1 MDFKGEKS
9 FGGVCFSVH
18 YIGTLFVDRSDF
30 KFEFSVGLCSQR
42 P

>member
-1 MDFKGEKS
+1 MDFKGEKIIWRC
-9 FGGVCFSVH
+9 VFSVH

-30 KFEFSVGLCSQR
+30 KFEFSVGLRSQR